1 MTVGENIRYLR
12 KNANLSQEEL
22 AAKLLVS
29 RQTISLWESGQTLP
43 TIDNFIRLKQIFGI
57 SVDEM
62 LGEEIPIPV
71 SGEES
76 AEALPPEA
84 VRKNNAKNIR
94 NHIYHVMLIFTL
106 LGLVACS
113 AMLWLPAFDFAIY
126 PITGFVSLIICFWC
140 SAAMSRLG
148 AITAEGRHPI
158 IKNLICTIIPL
169 LPLIGIPLMTW
180 LFIRSGSLGPID
192 AVITSAL
199 IMLPPPAVLLFFS
212 LITREKNAFGKAA
225 MSTSLTSLIL
235 LIVIIGGL
243 TISLT
248 LPLNVK
254 DRVEGYIEE
263 EIPSPSTVIT
273 VGDDGRYSGD
283 AFIYYTS
290 DMYFDVNEADIIED
304 ILTGRGAKSTESIS
318 EGIKALCPD
327 GTLLEGADYL
337 LILVTS
343 GEEVNEEPV
352 YGKYMILSYL
362 ANEGILRVSELGCF
376 S

>member
-94 NHIYHVMLIFTL
+94 NRIYHVMLIFTL

-148 AITAEGRHPI
+148 TITAEGRHPI

-225 MSTSLTSLIL
+225 IPTSLTSLIL

-283 AFIYYTS
+283 TFIYYTW

-318 EGIKALCPD
+318 DGIKALCPD